1 MPATGPFSL
10 AQLVGY
16 AAFLLGVLSF
26 LQRDDRRLRAMIGAQ
41 AFSYAVHFLLLGS
54 TVAALASLVTCTR
67 ALLSLV
73 TRSRRVAVAIL
84 AVNLVIGLC
93 TVRSAVGWL
102 PVCAT
107 TAGTIAFFWFEGL
120 AMRLILLG
128 STFCWLTNN
137 LVVGS
142 IGGTMLELFVGA
154 ANIAT
159 CYRLWR
165 ATRTRDLAPPP
176 VSRAPERV

>member
-1 MPATGPFSL
+1 MPANGPLSL

-16 AAFLLGVLSF
+16 VAFALGVLSF
-26 LQRDDRRLRAMIGAQ
+26 LQRDDRRLRGMIGAQ
-41 AFSYAVHFLLLGS
+41 AFTYAVHFLLLGS
-54 TVAALASLVTCTR
+54 MVAALASLVTCTR
-67 ALLSLV
+67 AFLSLV

-84 AVNLVIGLC
+84 VVNFVIGC
-93 TVRSAVGWL
+93 FTVRSAVGCL
-102 PVCAT
+102 PVLAT
-107 TAGTIAFFWFEGL
+107 TAGTIAFFWFSGL

-154 ANIAT
+154 ANIST

-165 ATRTRDLAPPP
+165 VARARLPEPP
-176 VSRAPERV
+176 RASQTPERA